1 MMHGASANMTPGSR
15 RAMTCGFM
23 PDGST
28 FNGARNILPEEYFQ
42 SLNVGDVLDNN
53 AVNPL
58 VYSRK

>member
-1 MMHGASANMTPGSR
+1 MTPGSR

-42 SLNVGDVLDNN
+42 SLNIGDVLDNN